1 MNYPNVYA
9 WQDEL
14 SAVEFQ
20 AALDAAKQDAERVR
34 TEFVDSLPPGCPAYD
49 AEWTT
54 RYGSKDR
61 LIFEFS
67 VVLDLDGD
75 DFDIRDYPYEAA
87 DNTTADLRRR
97 LLGTKVAEW
106 GVFVVTVTGR
116 PRSSCD
122 D

>member
-1 MNYPNVYA
+1 MSYPSVHV

-14 SAVEFQ
+14 SAAEFQ